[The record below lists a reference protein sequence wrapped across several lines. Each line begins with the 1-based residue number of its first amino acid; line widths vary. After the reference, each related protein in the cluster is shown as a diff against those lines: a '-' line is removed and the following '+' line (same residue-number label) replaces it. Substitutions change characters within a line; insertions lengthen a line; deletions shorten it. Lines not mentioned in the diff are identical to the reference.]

1 MNFQLAAGSFFVFMF
16 AVVRASAWLA
26 FVPPFSSGAIPTV
39 VRTGLAAAL
48 ALAVTPQLAAAHA
61 GGGVPFSTAVTSLS
75 TAGFIS
81 GLVVQAI
88 IGCLLGFMTSLL
100 LSVVSAAGSITDMSS
115 GLSASTTFDPISG
128 TVNPVTANTY
138 NVIMTTLLFATGGDL
153 LIVKGFMTSFRAIG
167 LSSKSVN
174 LIGPALMSEVG
185 FFFVAAVEIAA
196 PVLGCMFLAY
206 VALGLLTRSAPQL
219 NIMSLGFALNIALAL
234 VVVAVC
240 LPLLPGAVNT
250 LVDRA
255 VTDTLGL
262 LGIRP

>member
-1 MNFQLAAGSFFVFMF
+1 VNFQVAAGSFFVFMF

-26 FVPPFSSGAIPTV
+26 FVPPFSSGSVPTV

-48 ALAVTPQLAAAHA
+48 ALAVTPTLAAAHTGSGA
-61 GGGVPFSTAVTSLS
+61 PFSSVVSSLS
-75 TAGFIS
+75 TGAFIS
-81 GLVVQAI
+81 GLVVQAV
-88 IGCLLGFMTSLL
+88 IGSLLGLITSILF
-100 LSVVSAAGSITDMSS
+100 SVLSAAGSLTDMTS

-128 TVNPVTANTY
+128 TVNPVTANTF

-153 LIVKGFMTSFRAIG
+153 LVVKGFLTSFKSIG
-167 LSSKSVN
+167 LTSKSVG
-174 LIGPALMSEVG
+174 LLGTTLMSEVG
-185 FFFVAAVEIAA
+185 FFFLAAVEIAA
-196 PVLGCMFLAY
+196 PVLAAMFLAY

-219 NIMSLGFALNIALAL
+219 NVMSLGFAINIALAL
-234 VVVAVC
+234 VVVGIS

-262 LGIRP
+262 LGLRP